1 MFKMIA
7 LFVAAPVVGVISM
20 MQSSSSLAY
29 SYTARQRQ
37 QQRIGGH
44 QWGGRQNYADR
55 VGTVQLKLEQ
65 HHPRWTTVSNIMIK
79 RSLLT
84 AMGRTNGNDDEFD
97 MSFDPF
103 LQSPLSFGET
113 TTITTS
119 EEEEATVAPAN
130 NGRNFGFLSYA
141 QNHVGS
147 TTAIATSS
155 VATSSMQQEQVDI
168 ISSSSTD
175 FAFDPLLSPHVYTNG
190 IDAGPS
196 MQQTQQTQQQQ
207 QQQQKQQKR
216 LGIILID
223 HGSKRQASN
232 DHIHKI
238 AQLYEQS
245 LQLTSPS
252 SSSNNNIRQQY
263 SGGSVVVKAAHME
276 IASPSILDTIR
287 NIITTS
293 DPNNKVTS
301 IICIPYFLSPGR
313 HATEDVPELINQAR
327 DILRQEGL
335 LTVAPPGAETDDDDD
350 DDNKD
355 DEISI
360 VMSDA
365 LGTHIVGMLSVVDD
379 LVLQTLNN
387 M

>member
-1 MFKMIA
+1 
-7 LFVAAPVVGVISM
+7 
-20 MQSSSSLAY
+20 
-29 SYTARQRQ
+29 
-37 QQRIGGH
+37 
-44 QWGGRQNYADR
+44 
-55 VGTVQLKLEQ
+55 
-65 HHPRWTTVSNIMIK
+65 
-79 RSLLT
+79 
-84 AMGRTNGNDDEFD
+84 
-97 MSFDPF
+97 
-103 LQSPLSFGET
+103 
-113 TTITTS
+113 
-119 EEEEATVAPAN
+119 
-130 NGRNFGFLSYA
+130 
-141 QNHVGS
+141 
-147 TTAIATSS
+147 
-155 VATSSMQQEQVDI
+155 MQQEQVDI
-168 ISSSSTD
+168 ISSD

-190 IDAGPS
+190 VDAGPS
-196 MQQTQQTQQQQ
+196 MQQTHQTHQQQ
-207 QQQQKQQKR
+207 QQQQKQQQR

-252 SSSNNNIRQQY
+252 SSNNISQQY

-293 DPNNKVTS
+293 NDNNKVTS
-301 IICIPYFLSPGR
+301 IICVPYFVSPGR
-313 HATEDVPELINQAR
+313 HATEDVPELIHQAR

-335 LTVAPPGAETDDDDD
+335 LTLAPPGAETDDGDHG
-350 DDNKD
+350 D